1 MRWFDSGMFDFVTFF
16 LTMSPILGF
25 LTRKNQTTI
34 KVGRTSQTISTT
46 PNEINS
52 LSRMSSC
59 MLACS
64 DAVYLISPWYEEKVQ
79 RLGNEWIITCTS
91 FFPWSKMGGKGEQ
104 KNKTATQEQANKNT
118 ALGLGKEYNRWA
130 GILLHSSTESYLIWD
145 INPTKSKRWH
155 IMRHSNSDKVV
166 NNTWQIQ
173 KDNQNTQNYALSSW
187 CSLGS

>member
-1 MRWFDSGMFDFVTFF
+1 MRWFDLGMFDFVTFF

-91 FFPWSKMGGKGEQ
+91 FFPWSKMGGKGKQ
-104 KNKTATQEQANKNT
+104 KNKTATQEQANKNMALKSIIDGPGFFCTLQQKVTSSETLIQPNPKDDTSWGTVT
-118 ALGLGKEYNRWA
+118 ATRL
-130 GILLHSSTESYLIWD
+130 
-145 INPTKSKRWH
+145 
-155 IMRHSNSDKVV
+155 
-166 NNTWQIQ
+166 
-173 KDNQNTQNYALSSW
+173 
-187 CSLGS
+187 